1 MLDFRAEAVLAV
13 LVTSE
18 LALPPTPIY
27 ENLRLN
33 GETFSKRTVHRKLRL
48 LVEEGYVEKVVDEK
62 GYYRATERGRA
73 HVEGER
79 ERVVGKPASVYAG
92 K

>member
-1 MLDFRAEAVLAV
+1 MLDFRAKAVLEV
-13 LVTSE
+13 LVASE

-27 ENLRLN
+27 ENLRLR

-62 GYYRATERGRA
+62 GYYRATEEGYARLEGDDTAPNRIPARA
-73 HVEGER
+73 GE
-79 ERVVGKPASVYAG
+79 
-92 K
+92 